1 MHPTGE
7 ELLRG
12 VQGTLTTYVLPE
24 VQSAYARSEM
34 MIAQVLLGMVANEW
48 DGAAQRLVDG
58 NATLRALA
66 RRVGEALGNAGE
78 ELGGGATALATELR
92 SLAAGVDASV
102 RISELTDSR
111 DALRAAIGRAGV
123 LAQGSDTPAMRSLR
137 REIIEHLRGDL
148 ESRSLSLLGPRA
160 DG

>member
-1 MHPTGE
+1 MHPNGE

-12 VQGTLTTYVLPE
+12 AQGTLTTYVLPE

-34 MIAQVLLGMVANEW
+34 MIVHVLLGMVANEW

-58 NATLRALA
+58 NAALRALA
-66 RRVGEALGNAGE
+66 RRAAEALEAAGGEAGD
-78 ELGGGATALATELR
+78 ALAVELR
-92 SLAAGVDASV
+92 SLAGGVDASV
-102 RISELTDSR
+102 RITELTASR

-123 LAQGSDTPAMRSLR
+123 LIQGSDTPAMRSLR
-137 REIIEHLRGDL
+137 GEIIEHLRGDL
-148 ESRSLSLLGPRA
+148 ESRSLPLLGPRA